1 MAAVTWTASA
11 GPLVRAEITGV
22 RAAMAASTAWD
33 RAQSRSREVI
43 AVRAAAKAGPGMGM
57 SQPVRWA
64 STDSSAHTVIRG
76 SVIAARWAARTCRSV
91 HGAARQSGP
100 QVGLREVI
108 SAPGE
113 QGGAGLVVSRVVP
126 SGIWARI
133 G

>member
-1 MAAVTWTASA
+1 MTGTRAAV
-11 GPLVRAEITGV
+11 G
-22 RAAMAASTAWD
+22 ASTVGD

-43 AVRAAAKAGPGMGM
+43 AARAAAKAGPGMGM

-113 QGGAGLVVSRVVP
+113 QARAGLVISRLVP
-126 SGIWARI
+126 SGIRARI

>member
-1 MAAVTWTASA
+1 MTWTASSGA
-11 GPLVRAEITGV
+11 LVRAEMTGV
-22 RAAMAASTAWD
+22 REAMAVSTAWD

-43 AVRAAAKAGPGMGM
+43 AARAAAKAGPGMGV

-91 HGAARQSGP
+91 HGADRQSGP
-100 QVGLREVI
+100 HVRLREVI

-113 QGGAGLVVSRVVP
+113 QARAGVVISRLVP
-126 SGIWARI
+126 SGIWVRI